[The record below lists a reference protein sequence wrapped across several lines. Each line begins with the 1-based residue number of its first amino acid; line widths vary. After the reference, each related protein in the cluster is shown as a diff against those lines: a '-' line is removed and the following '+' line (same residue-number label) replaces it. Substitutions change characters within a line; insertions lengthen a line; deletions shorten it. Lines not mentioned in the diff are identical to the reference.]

1 MSRYGND
8 SKTCGSRS
16 QPCQSIS
23 QAVRKVDYGG
33 CIYLDGRGTEQ
44 HPYDCESRP
53 TPVGYHQGIYIN
65 KSLTLKG
72 FNTTPRVLCID
83 GFHFQ
88 KTNNEKQ
95 TLKIELSGIDF
106 RQTPLTC
113 NDCQQVTIH
122 NCSFHDAS
130 RALAIEIQNITSFHL
145 EIQGNSTFHKNSQ
158 CINLLLLDNIGNKS
172 RFVTVTI
179 NGATFEKNGLYG
191 RRRSERGVMK
201 ITSAT
206 DIAPLN
212 PVYINIFFDKVNCFD
227 NLGHFINLNV
237 SSAVTNETYK
247 QVELHRNKLSLRNM
261 WLDMK
266 PQLGMRSLYFSH
278 ARETQAKFITF
289 SCHDNPSVQCIVVQ
303 SNRADIIVQDSTFY
317 NQLVRESSGSC
328 LSLDAII
335 GASLTIVNSS
345 FHMNEAGAGGSL
357 YANSTHGLLKIDLT
371 NVIFRECKARYG
383 CAISVGRSSK
393 GAPRT
398 QWGPQKLYFSLRNVT
413 IEQWKGPFG
422 RRKCIAVD
430 VLLDSG
436 VVILEESRFT
446 KKTKTR
452 GDGAFRVV
460 TTGGKTNVTISRCT
474 FKDTA
479 VNATQSMI
487 VDIAAGNAN
496 AGIVKLLDSFIVGN
510 VKKKIALFISPKYRF
525 KLVNV
530 TFISF
535 KYGLV
540 VRSAPPK
547 NCSQFPINIFIDNC
561 TFVDNIFDM
570 MLTLL
575 GPTSVQVTIKNTL
588 LTSSNET
595 VKWDESSNSYAIL
608 LIIPPLQHVNFSK
621 AVIVLDNNVFQS
633 RPPSYIALLFEG
645 DKNVTIRRSLFRN
658 CINAYRREWINPKT
672 GYFYET
678 TAGAI
683 SILLNPD
690 KPRNLGCVNPHNNQG
705 THPSWNYNSYV
716 LFEDTT
722 FVENLG
728 MAAGAVYVSNGFTIF
743 RRCTFRDNFGTKQS
757 GHVYSAYGTGRVDFV
772 HCSFLRTKESMIIS
786 NSSTYNT
793 GIFLYSESGGPLK
806 LENTSM
812 TTLEF
817 YRSTYPIVDIS
828 TGGYVDMDKTSR
840 ITCSEGQELLLENG
854 THFVYMEKNNSIC
867 LLNVTVLKYSCKSCP
882 PGYYSLQTGVSEG
895 LVVTSTAECHPCPFG
910 ATCIESN
917 IAEKPHFWGY
927 LTQGHPPLLQF
938 IPCPEHY
945 CPSTASTGY
954 NSCHG
959 NRNGTLCGHCAKGF
973 TETLFSAECRKSTE
987 CNDYSVW
994 IVTILL
1000 TMALA
1005 LYLLIKPPIL
1015 RILGNQILWFK
1026 KRGENQEGEQL
1037 DAIDDGEHSDSG
1049 YIKITFYFYQAAETV
1064 MVGPVEELIGKI
1076 PLIHFIISAYNFHIQ
1091 SVNQGLGCPFAGL
1104 TAVTKELVLSVTVFL
1119 TMANVVVIYVVQLVI
1134 NAFMGKE
1141 KPSLI
1146 HYMAVIMEVLLLG
1159 YERLA
1164 ETSLKLMHCV
1174 SIGSGKWLFIDANVP
1189 CMQWWQY
1196 LLLAYIVIF
1205 VVPFIIVLYYGS
1217 SKLYRS
1223 FITAGEFLAACM
1235 VPLPFLIYWL
1245 VKEILKRRRG
1255 DSTRVEV
1262 VNNDVLEI
1270 LHGPFRPPSGGD
1282 KGTLYWESVL
1292 IGRRLILLLCE
1303 AFIADMML
1311 RMVSMA
1317 TVCLLITLHHVLKN
1331 PYRNSMANKAETL
1344 SLVTLSVIAI
1354 INLTK
1359 ATLMSFG
1366 ITSDGPSKPYMEA
1379 LEWFEVCALAF
1390 VPALVS
1396 ILVTFAILSQLAR
1409 FVLFLIKHFRLCW
1422 GKVFSHAWYMD
1433 EERRPLLDTAEQN

>member
-16 QPCQSIS
+16 QPCQSIA
-23 QAVRKVDYGG
+23 QAVRQLDYGG

-44 HPYDCESRP
+44 HPYDCASRP
-53 TPVGYHQGIYIN
+53 TPVGYHQGIYIS

-72 FNTTPRVLCID
+72 FNATPRVLCTD

-88 KTNNEKQ
+88 KTNDEQQ
-95 TLKIELSGIDF
+95 TLRIELSGIDF

-113 NDCQQVTIH
+113 HDCQQVTIH

-172 RFVTVTI
+172 HFVTVTI

-212 PVYINIFFDKVNCFD
+212 PVYINIFFDKVNCLD
-227 NLGHFINLNV
+227 NRGPFINLNV

-247 QVELHRNKLSLRNM
+247 QVELHHNKLSLRNM

-278 ARETQAKFITF
+278 ARETQAKFIAL

-303 SNRADIIVQDSTFY
+303 SNRADIVVQDSTFY
-317 NQLVRESSGSC
+317 NQKATDSSGSC
-328 LSLDAII
+328 LSLIAII
-335 GASLTIVNSS
+335 GASLRIENSS
-345 FHMNEAGAGGSL
+345 FNRNEAGAGGSL

-393 GAPRT
+393 GAPHT

-413 IEQWKGPFG
+413 IERWKGK
-422 RRKCIAVD
+422 RHKRKCIAVD

-436 VVILEESRFT
+436 VVMLEGSRFT
-446 KKTKTR
+446 KKMPTR
-452 GDGAFRVV
+452 GDGAFRVI
-460 TTGGKTNVTISRCT
+460 TTGGKTNVTISKCT
-474 FKDTA
+474 IK
-479 VNATQSMI
+479 
-487 VDIAAGNAN
+487 DIAVGATKEKVIEIVAGNGN
-496 AGIVKLLDSFIVGN
+496 AGMVKILDSLIVSN
-510 VKKKIALFISPKYRF
+510 VEKKIALLISPKYRI
-525 KLVNV
+525 KLVNI

-535 KYGLV
+535 KFGLQV
-540 VRSAPPK
+540 VSTSPK
-547 NCSQFPINIFIDNC
+547 NSSQFPIDIFIDNC
-561 TFVDNIFDM
+561 IFVDNIRDI
-570 MLTLL
+570 LL
-575 GPTSVQVTIKNTL
+575 SFLGATSSQVTIKNTNF
-588 LTSSNET
+588 TSSNET
-595 VKWDESSNSYAIL
+595 LKWDESSYAIRL
-608 LIIPPLQHVNFSK
+608 VQIPPIKHINFPK
-621 AVIVLDNNVFQS
+621 AVIELDNNVFQS
-633 RPPSYIALLFEG
+633 RPPSYIALFFEG
-645 DKNVTIRRSLFRN
+645 DKNVTIRRSFFRN
-658 CINAYRREWINPKT
+658 CINTYRREWINQKT

-690 KPRNLGCVNPHNNQG
+690 KPRNLGCVKPHNNKG
-705 THPSWNYNSYV
+705 THPSWNYKSHV

-757 GHVYSAYGTGRVDFV
+757 GHVYSGYGTGRVDFI
-772 HCSFLRTKESMIIS
+772 HCSFFRTKESMIIF
-786 NSSTYNT
+786 NSSTFNT

-812 TTLEF
+812 TSLTF

-828 TGGYVDMDKTSR
+828 SGGFVDMDKTSR
-840 ITCSEGQELLLENG
+840 ITCSEGQELLPENG

-882 PGYYSLQTGVSEG
+882 TGYYSLQTGVSEG
-895 LVVTSTAECHPCPFG
+895 LVVTSTAVCHPCPFG

-917 IAEKPHFWGY
+917 IAAKPHFWGY

-938 IPCPEHY
+938 ISCPEHY

-954 NSCHG
+954 NSCRG
-959 NRNGTLCGHCAKGF
+959 NRNGTLCGQCAKGF
-973 TETLFSAECRKSTE
+973 TETLFSSECRKSTE

-1015 RILGNQILWFK
+1015 HILGNQILWFK
-1026 KRGENQEGEQL
+1026 KRGENQGGEEL

-1164 ETSLKLMHCV
+1164 ETSLKLMRCV
-1174 SIGSGKWLFIDANVP
+1174 SVGSGKWLFIDANVP

-1196 LLLAYIVIF
+1196 LFLAYIGIF

-1223 FITAGEFLAACM
+1223 SITAGEFLAACM
-1235 VPLPFLIYWL
+1235 IPLPFLIYWL
-1245 VKEILKRRRG
+1245 VKELLKGRRE
-1255 DSTRVEV
+1255 DSTRVEI

-1270 LHGPFRPPSGGD
+1270 LHGPFRPTSSGD

-1317 TVCLLITLHHVLKN
+1317 TACLLITLHHVLKN
-1331 PYRNSMANKAETL
+1331 PYRNPMANKAETS

-1359 ATLMSFG
+1359 ATLLSFG

-1409 FVLFLIKHFRLCW
+1409 FVLFLIKHFRRCCW
-1422 GKVFSHAWYMD
+1422 QFCSHAWYMG
-1433 EERRPLLDTAEQN
+1433 EEGRPLLAGAEQN